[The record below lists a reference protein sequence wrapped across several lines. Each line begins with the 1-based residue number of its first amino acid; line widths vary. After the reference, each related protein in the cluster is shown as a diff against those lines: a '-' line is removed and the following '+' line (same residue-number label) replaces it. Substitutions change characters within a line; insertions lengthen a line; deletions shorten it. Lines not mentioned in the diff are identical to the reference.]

1 MKSPVRRYSY
11 INAKLRARIGSM
23 LDEKKIDALLRSG
36 SIEELLQ
43 QLRDTSYA
51 TLASVFDQTG
61 DVQRLEAEL
70 FKREVE
76 LHKDVAALLDGEHA
90 ELVLAL
96 TRKLEVENLK
106 GVLRLW
112 FSGTVKKQNIDYR
125 FGYLFQGDIVSSID
139 WNQIINAP
147 DYQEVLH
154 ALAETPYGP
163 VMAQFDTEQI
173 VAKGVF
179 SLETALDRCWFHE
192 LRNTVAKLPGNDRK
206 ILSMVLDAD
215 TDLKN
220 VINLI
225 RFGWMYRL
233 AAVDLRVLMLE
244 GGSING
250 SREFEEYLA
259 SDPQLRSPM
268 QLVRRRFPKL
278 AKELSEQ
285 PKTGGSSSVAEQT
298 VRIERFLFEL
308 RKKEFIAMLG
318 GYPFTIGIV
327 LAYFFLSERQDKM
340 IRALVN
346 GKYYGWDAQT
356 IRGFAT

>member
-1 MKSPVRRYSY
+1 MKSPVRRYSF

-23 LDEKKIDALLRSG
+23 LDEKKIDSLMRSG

-43 QLRDTSYA
+43 QLHDTPYA
-51 TLASVFDQTG
+51 PLATAFDQSG

-70 FKREVE
+70 FKRAVV
-76 LHKDVAALLDGEHA
+76 LHKDVAAYLDGYHA
-90 ELVLAL
+90 QLVLAL

-112 FSGTVKKQNIDYR
+112 FSSTVKKQNIDYR
-125 FGYLFQGDIVSSID
+125 FGYLFQGQIVSSID

-147 DYQEVLH
+147 DYQEVLR
-154 ALAETPYGP
+154 ALADTPYGP
-163 VMAQFDTEQI
+163 VMAQFDTDQI
-173 VAKGVF
+173 VSKGVF

-192 LRNTVAKLPGNDRK
+192 LRKTVEKLPSDDRK
-206 ILSMVLDAD
+206 ILNTVLDAD

-233 AAVDLRVLMLE
+233 EADELRVLMLE
-244 GGSING
+244 GGLING
-250 SREFEEYLA
+250 SKEFEEYLA
-259 SDPQLRSPM
+259 TEPQLRSPV
-268 QLVRRRFPKL
+268 QLVKKRFPKL

-285 PKTGGSSSVAEQT
+285 PKAIGASVVAEQT
-298 VRIERFLFEL
+298 LRVERFLFQI

-318 GYPFTIGIV
+318 GYPFNIGIV

-340 IRALVN
+340 IRSLVN